1 MSAPK
6 TRFDLV
12 AARKYPKRDGSEG
25 THWIN
30 CGEGVEWEDGG
41 ISIRLDSVPTFVGWD
56 GKLSLFVKK
65 EREQQAPQRQ
75 APAPKQARDDLDDS
89 IPF

>member
-1 MSAPK
+1 MSSPK
-6 TRFDLV
+6 QRFDLC
-12 AARKYPKRDGSEG
+12 AARKYQTKSGEDKV
-25 THWIN
+25 HWIN
-30 CGEGVEWEDGG
+30 CGEGVEWSDGG
-41 ISIRLDSVPTFVGWD
+41 ISIRLDTVPTFVGWD

-75 APAPKQARDDLDDS
+75 APKPAPSGDLDGE

>member
-12 AARKYPKRDGSEG
+12 AARKYHNRSGEEK

-30 CGEGVEWEDGG
+30 CGEGVEWDDGG
-41 ISIRLDSVPTFVGWD
+41 ITIRLDAVPTFAEWD

-65 EREQQAPQRQ
+65 EREQQQAPQRQ
-75 APAPKQARDDLDDS
+75 APAPKPAAELDDS

>member
-12 AARKYPKRDGSEG
+12 AARKYQNRSGEDK

-30 CGEGVEWEDGG
+30 CGEAVEWDDGG
-41 ISIRLDSVPTFVGWD
+41 ITIRLDTVPTFPGWD

-65 EREQQAPQRQ
+65 EREQAPQRQ
-75 APAPKQARDDLDDS
+75 APAPKPAPADLDDS

>member
-1 MSAPK
+1 MSSVD

-12 AARKYPKRDGSEG
+12 AARKYDTRSGEQK

-30 CGEGVEWEDGG
+30 CGEAVKWSDGN
-41 ISIRLDSVPTFVGWD
+41 ITIRLDAVPTFAGWD

-65 EREQQAPQRQ
+65 EREQQRAPE
-75 APAPKQARDDLDDS
+75 PPKPARDELDDN